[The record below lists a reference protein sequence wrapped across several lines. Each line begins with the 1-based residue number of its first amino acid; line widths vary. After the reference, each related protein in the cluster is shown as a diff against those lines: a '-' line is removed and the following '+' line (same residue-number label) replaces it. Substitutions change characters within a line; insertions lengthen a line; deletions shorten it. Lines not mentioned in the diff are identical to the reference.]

1 MHTDAR
7 ALYKKYHDEL
17 SVLSR
22 ALRKKF
28 YPMQK
33 AGYLTTF
40 GDIEGEM
47 MYMLVREGQPETVF
61 EISPNAGWSTNYILA
76 ALTKNKKG
84 TLHSFDILTH
94 MFGRPMEEVVRG
106 NQSELCDLSRFQLH
120 IGDARETVKTV
131 PGDIQFLLIDSCHTD
146 WFAKWFTSEVFPR
159 VRGTIIVQDIAHWDR
174 RESSSEATF
183 MLDWLKRERIDAQ
196 LLGDLEKDVRSTDLR
211 DGIAER
217 RGFRSNSL
225 IIRAPFTHADAAVT
239 LKPGLD
245 EALKEAASL
254 IDTGH
259 KGNADIILSRVM
271 HVLVTDPTRVNR
283 HRFLMKLCELY
294 QRIGE
299 SDEANRCAQRA
310 FGVVLGSDYQQRRK
324 NMPELLILL
333 LRRHQWQLFFQ
344 LKCVILLCPSSW
356 GLMMRAKFRFLKNII
371 LRK

>member
-1 MHTDAR
+1 MQVDAR
-7 ALYKKYHDEL
+7 TLYKKYYDEL
-17 SVLSR
+17 SLLSR

-40 GDIEGEM
+40 GDVEGEM
-47 MYMLVREGQPETVF
+47 MYMLIREGQPETVF

-94 MFGRPMEEVVRG
+94 MFGRPMEETVRG
-106 NQSELCDLSRFQLH
+106 NQCELCDLSRFQLH

-183 MLDWLKRERIDAQ
+183 ILDWLAREKIDAQ
-196 LLGDLEKDVRSTDLR
+196 LLGDLETDIRSTDLR

-217 RGFRSNSL
+217 RGLRSNSL
-225 IIRAPFTHADAAVT
+225 IIQAPFSQTSVPVT
-239 LKPGLD
+239 FRPGLD
-245 EALKEAASL
+245 EAVKEATSL
-254 IDTGH
+254 IERGD
-259 KGNADIILSRVM
+259 KSNADIVLSRIM
-271 HVLVTDPTRVNR
+271 NVLMTDQTRVNR

-299 SDEANRCAQRA
+299 SDEAKRSAQRA
-310 FGVVLGSDYQQRRK
+310 FGLVLGSDYQQRRK

-344 LKCVILLCPSSW
+344 LKCVLLLSPSSW
-356 GLMMRAKFRFLKNII
+356 GLMIKAKFKFLQNVL

>member
-1 MHTDAR
+1 MPIDAR

-22 ALRKKF
+22 SLRKKF

-40 GDIEGEM
+40 GDVEGEM
-47 MYMLVREGQPETVF
+47 MYMLIREGQPETVF

-94 MFGRPMEEVVRG
+94 MFGRPMEETVRG
-106 NQSELCDLSRFQLH
+106 NQCDLCDLSRFQLH
-120 IGDARETVKTV
+120 IGDARETAKTV
-131 PGDIQFLLIDSCHTD
+131 PGEIQFLLIDSCHTD

-159 VRGTIIVQDIAHWDR
+159 VRGTIIVQDISHWDR

-183 MLDWLKRERIDAQ
+183 MLDWLLREKIDAT

-211 DGIAER
+211 NDIAER
-217 RGFRSNSL
+217 RGLRSNSL
-225 IIRAPFTHADAAVT
+225 IIRAPFTHADAPVT
-239 LKPGLD
+239 FKPGLD
-245 EALKEAASL
+245 ELIKEAVSL
-254 IDTGH
+254 IDRGDAVA
-259 KGNADIILSRVM
+259 ADIVLSRIM

-294 QRIGE
+294 QRIGDQ
-299 SDEANRCAQRA
+299 DEAHRCAQRA

-324 NMPELLILL
+324 LMPELLILL

-344 LKCVILLCPSSW
+344 LKCVLLLSPSSW
-356 GLMMRAKFRFLKNII
+356 GLMLKAKFQFLKNVL